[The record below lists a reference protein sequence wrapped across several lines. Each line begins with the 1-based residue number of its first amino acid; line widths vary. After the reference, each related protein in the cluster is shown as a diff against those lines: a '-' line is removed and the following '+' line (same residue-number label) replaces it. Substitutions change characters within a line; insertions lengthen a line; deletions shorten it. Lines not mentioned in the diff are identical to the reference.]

1 MEFYL
6 DTSTLQYILLA
17 AVGIAALSIGLPGL
31 VGAVWLPTP
40 AKDIDNLLKSA
51 GLKEGDVLYDL
62 GCGDGRVLIHAAR
75 EFGARGVGVDIN
87 PLKTFIARMRVKFA
101 GLDDKIRIVTGPAG
115 SIDLR
120 DADVVFC
127 YLSHQAND
135 RLEKKFLS
143 ELKES
148 AVIVSYHFMIRG
160 FKPSSV
166 YDKGKG
172 FIYKIALGRNLDR
185 LG

>member
-6 DTSTLQYILLA
+6 DSTTLQYIVLA
-17 AVGIAALSIGLPGL
+17 VVGISALSIGLPGL

-40 AKDIDNLLKSA
+40 TDDIDKLLTAS
-51 GLKEGDVLYDL
+51 GLKEGDAFYDL
-62 GCGDGRVLIHAAR
+62 GCGDGRVLIRAANN
-75 EFGARGVGVDIN
+75 FNARCVGIEID
-87 PLKTFIARMRVKFA
+87 PLKTFIARVRVKLA
-101 GLDDKIRIVTGPAG
+101 GLDGKVRIVTGSAG

-120 DADVVFC
+120 EADVVFC

-135 RLEKKFLS
+135 RLEKKFLD

-148 AVIVSYHFMIRG
+148 AVIVSYRFMIRG
-160 FKPSSV
+160 FKPSFV
-166 YDKGKG
+166 YAKGKG
-172 FIYKIALGRNLDR
+172 FIYKISLGRNLDR